1 MNDILRARRFMSTEP
16 SGESATA
23 TLNRVGLPKA
33 EYDGSKTTLCP
44 GCGHNAIT
52 GGIIQAAWEAGLEPH
67 RVAKLSGIGC
77 SSKTPA
83 YFLGHS
89 HGFNAVHGRM
99 PSIATGVRAAN
110 RDLTLIGVS
119 GDGDT
124 ASIGLGQF
132 MHLVRR
138 NVPVVY
144 IVENN
149 GVYGLTKGQFSA
161 TADVGS
167 TQKSGKVNELMPIDL
182 CAMAIELGCGF
193 VARSFSGDQKQL
205 RPLLKAAF
213 AHHGTAVLDVISP
226 CVTFADHVG
235 STKSYAAVK
244 EHDAPLHD
252 IEFVPYFEDIA
263 VDYEPG
269 TTREVEMPDG
279 SYIYLKKLHE
289 DYDPTSRE
297 RALDLIHEAQRE
309 RKMITGLLY
318 VNPQDVPFEEEMKL
332 VEEPLVSLPL
342 ERVRPPKSVLEQIME
357 QMRTGRGLEAAGGGG

>member
-1 MNDILRARRFMSTEP
+1 VSTTTP
-16 SGESATA
+16 AGQPT
-23 TLNRVGLPKA
+23 NRLGLTKA

-99 PSIATGVRAAN
+99 PSIATGVHAAN
-110 RDLTLIGVS
+110 RDLLLIGVS

-132 MHLVRR
+132 CHLVRR

-144 IVENN
+144 IIENN

-167 TQKSGKVNELMPIDL
+167 TQKGGKANLLMPIDL
-182 CAMAIELGCGF
+182 CAVAIELGCGF

-213 AHHGTAVLDVISP
+213 AHPGTAVIDVISP
-226 CVTFADHVG
+226 CVTFADHEG

-252 IEFVPYFEDIA
+252 IEYVPYFEDIT

-269 TTREVEMPDG
+269 TTREVTMPDG
-279 SYIYLKKLHE
+279 SHVYLKKLAE
-289 DYDPTSRE
+289 DYDPTNPTHAIQVIRDARDE
-297 RALDLIHEAQRE
+297 MKLL
-309 RKMITGLLY
+309 TGLLY
-318 VNPQDVPFEEEMKL
+318 VNTGTHRFDQEMQMID
-332 VEEPLVSLPL
+332 EPLATLPL
-342 ERVRPPKSVLEQIME
+342 ERVRPPKSVLDSIMASYRE
-357 QMRTGRGLEAAGGGG
+357 GSALVGAGGG